1 MTLVFPAGGVR
12 AEAAGAGDAPVAGAA
27 PDQPLATDPHD
38 AGTSFK

>member
-27 PDQPLATDPHD
+27 PDQPPPADDVD
-38 AGTSFK
+38 AQVFC